1 MGGYGALHLGFKYPE
16 LFAAVTGNSPALVE
30 NVTDGVGDQAFWV
43 AQAPATVAKANVAK
57 VRTQRIRIIVGDQDS
72 LFSVGK
78 KLDEALTELQIAHEF
93 LPVPGSP
100 HNHDQLLQY
109 EMFDTMAFYGKV
121 FAGLTGKSAPNRQD
135 SFPRR

>member
-1 MGGYGALHLGFKYPE
+1 
-16 LFAAVTGNSPALVE
+16 
-30 NVTDGVGDQAFWV
+30 VTDGVGNQAFWV